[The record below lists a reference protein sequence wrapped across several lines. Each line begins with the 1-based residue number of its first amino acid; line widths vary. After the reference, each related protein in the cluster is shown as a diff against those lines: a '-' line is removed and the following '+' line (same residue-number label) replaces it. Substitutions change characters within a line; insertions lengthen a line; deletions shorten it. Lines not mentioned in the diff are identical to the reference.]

1 MALRR
6 TLFARWARQSIRRY
20 SQRPFGR
27 LVAHFLARLVRGGQD
42 SSSAEFELGLGA
54 FLGLLA
60 APGALAC
67 FVLLNKYSSLLYW
80 VRGWRHV
87 DIYAVSVPDKYL
99 FLSFAMALT
108 GILTVLKWDRI
119 LPDSQDYLNLAPLP
133 IRPRT
138 VFLANT
144 TAIAIAAMVIGVDVS
159 AIPTVLFPLF
169 ATASTQASVGATLQF
184 IGVHAFSVLLASAFA
199 FFASFAVLGSLSAIL
214 PREAFRAC
222 SSWVRG
228 ILLVGFTMLL
238 FTGFAGQ
245 NLVHRLELAP
255 HSAVRW
261 LPSLW
266 YLGVYQSLQHRAG
279 PALAGLASTGV
290 KAAAAAFALMALT
303 YAIGYRRR
311 FAGVLEGGRR
321 PSEQR
326 LFALALRFLDLF
338 SPRTA
343 GFERACHRFA
353 VRAVLRNEA
362 HRLVIAVSIGL
373 GWLLAFQT
381 ASGAPVLPGPIPPL
395 PLLEA
400 PLIAAYLLILGLR
413 IAFDLPAGLAAAWIF
428 RAILD
433 PRENRTLPVARRVI
447 VSFVVPLVLLPTL
460 AFFWWRWGFPIAVGH
475 TLFVLALSLCFVE
488 LLLAGYRKIPLTCS
502 VPGFRDNFLLLCLI
516 QFFGFE
522 VFTRLG
528 AGAELWMFAEPV
540 RFLLVPGSMLAAWL
554 WNRRRLKD
562 AQEAGELEPGLTF
575 ENTPS
580 RGIERLNLSDSA

>member
-1 MALRR
+1 MALRG
-6 TLFARWARQSIRRY
+6 TLFARWARRSIRGY
-20 SQRPFGR
+20 SRRPFAR

-42 SSSAEFELGLGA
+42 SASAEFELGLGA

-60 APGALAC
+60 APGAVAC

-87 DIYAVSVPDKYL
+87 DIYVVSLPDKYL
-99 FLSFAMALT
+99 FLSLAMAIT

-138 VFLANT
+138 IFLANAA
-144 TAIAIAAMVIGVDVS
+144 AIAIAAMIVGVDVS

-169 ATASTQASVGATLQF
+169 ATASTGASVGATLQF
-184 IGVHAFSVLLASAFA
+184 IGVHGLAVLLASGFT
-199 FFASFAVLGSLSAIL
+199 FFASFAVLGSLSAVL

-228 ILLVGFTMLL
+228 ILLVGFVMLL

-245 NLVHRLELAP
+245 SLVRRLELAP
-255 HSAVRW
+255 HSTVRW

-279 PALAGLASTGV
+279 PALDGLASTGLR
-290 KAAAAAFALMALT
+290 AAAGAFALMALT
-303 YAIGYRRR
+303 YALGYRRR

-326 LFALALRFLDLF
+326 LYALALRFLDLF
-338 SPRTA
+338 SQRTA

-353 VRAVLRNEA
+353 VRALLRNEA
-362 HRLVIAVSIGL
+362 HRLVISVSIGL

-381 ASGAPVLPGPIPPL
+381 ASSAPVSPSPIPPL
-395 PLLEA
+395 ALLEA
-400 PLIAAYLLILGLR
+400 PLIAAYVLILGLR
-413 IAFDLPAGLAAAWIF
+413 IAFDLPASVAAAWIF
-428 RAILD
+428 RAILN

-447 VSFVVPLVLLPTL
+447 FSFLVPLVLLPTL
-460 AFFWWRWGFPIAVGH
+460 AFFWWRWNLPIAVGH
-475 TLFVLALSLCFVE
+475 TLYVLALSLCFVE
-488 LLLAGYRKIPLTCS
+488 LLLAGYRKIPLTCP

-522 VFTRLG
+522 CFTRLG
-528 AGAELWMFAEPV
+528 AGAEHWMFVEPA
-540 RFLLVPGSMLAAWL
+540 RFLLLPGSMLAAWL
-554 WNRRRLKD
+554 WNKRRLRD

-575 ENTPS
+575 ENAPL
-580 RGIERLNLSDSA
+580 RGIERLNLSGGA